1 MYFLKTSK
9 ILYKI
14 ILIDNHWKQNISVF
28 INFNTLYIFLKERRR
43 KKEKLER
50 RERNLILRLKKIMIH
65 IVTQYLII

>member
-28 INFNTLYIFLKERRR
+28 INFITLYIFFKERRR